1 MFTGLIERTS
11 AIKSFEN
18 TEQLLTLTIENPY
31 ETLKLGDSVSVNGVC
46 LTVTDVNM
54 NTFTVEVINETKR
67 ITSLSSLEANDE
79 VNLERAMKM
88 DSRLDG
94 HLVSGHV
101 DGSGKITQ
109 IRKDGDA
116 FIFNISCPKGL
127 MKYMAYK
134 GSVTI
139 DGISLTLFDVDV
151 ASDIIVLNII
161 PETLRK
167 TTIQNRSVG
176 DSLNIEVDMI
186 MKHIDHLMN
195 YERGGVRNV

>member
-1 MFTGLIERTS
+1 MFTGLIECTS
-11 AIKSFEN
+11 AIKSSEN
-18 TEQLLTLTIENPY
+18 TEDLFTLTIENPY
-31 ETLKLGDSVSVNGVC
+31 ESLKIGDSISVNGVC
-46 LTVTDVNM
+46 LTVTDVDISI
-54 NTFTVEVINETKR
+54 FTVEVINETKR

-101 DGSGKITQ
+101 DGNGKITQ
-109 IRKDGDA
+109 IRKDGEA
-116 FIFNISCPKGL
+116 FIFSIHCPKRL
-127 MKYMAYK
+127 MKYMVYK

-151 ASDIIVLNII
+151 DSDIIVLNII

-167 TTIQNRSVG
+167 TAIRNRAVG
-176 DSLNIEVDMI
+176 NFLNIEADMI
-186 MKHIDHLMN
+186 MKHIDHLIN
-195 YERGGVRNV
+195 YERGGVRHV